1 MIQNVSDTF
10 PETRRQVEKC
20 LTLFAVA
27 ALVTAGPLVVAAAE
41 RVPEHLGGLSRA
53 VPPALAGPMAQPIT
67 ADFEELEFSSAM
79 QFLAEGAGV
88 NVIVS
93 EKAASLGRPVTVHLV
108 DVPFIRVLE
117 YLLKGQGFLYRFD
130 EEAIWVA
137 TRDEMEAEPM
147 ETRVFSLARGPG
159 LFATFEPLSE
169 TRESVALQAT
179 SLRELT
185 TIKDVLDEVVPQLGD
200 SSMQLDERSGSLIVR
215 HAPYYLQQ
223 IEQLLT
229 ALDVTPLQVL
239 IEARFIEVT
248 FTDTKEWALDGALT
262 GNATLL
268 KRTDKDGTRGAAL
281 QLSKT
286 GTSLLRGTKTAFS
299 DFTNQTSGNA
309 LNLTFQGIL
318 TGTQYQAVL
327 HALAQNKKTKTLSAP
342 RVTTLNNQTATI
354 KIVTE
359 FVYATQ
365 YEASVVRKDL
375 NSDGDFLDTVSGTS
389 ETRFVN
395 VPQGFVTKDLG
406 ILLNV
411 TPSIGQDQR
420 TITLALKPEVSEKKT
435 DDTFGGEVSLP
446 RFTARNL
453 ETSVVMENGETVV
466 LGGLMKDTTSKTVT
480 KVPVLGSVPLL
491 GKLFRKEDDSIERSN
506 LLIFVT
512 AQLITPAGERLA
524 SDSPAAF

>member
-1 MIQNVSDTF
+1 MSA
-10 PETRRQVEKC
+10 RA
-20 LTLFAVA
+20 LLLAVA
-27 ALVTAGPLVVAAAE
+27 LLAAGPLSAAAAE
-41 RVPEHLGGLSRA
+41 HVLASLEGASRA
-53 VPPALAGPMAQPIT
+53 VPPALVEAMSQPIT
-67 ADFEELEFSSAM
+67 ADFEELDFAAAM
-79 QFLAEGAGV
+79 QFLAEGADV

-93 EKAASLGRPVTVHLV
+93 EKAAELGRPVTVHLV

-117 YLLKGQGFLYRFD
+117 YLLRGQGLLYRFD
-130 EEAIWVA
+130 EQAIWVA
-137 TRDEMEAEPM
+137 TRDEMEEEPM
-147 ETRVFSLARGPG
+147 ETRLFSLAKGPG
-159 LFATFEPLSE
+159 LFATFEPISE

-200 SSMQLDERSGSLIVR
+200 SSMQLDERSGSLLVT

-229 ALDVTPLQVL
+229 ALDVTPSQVL

-248 FTDTKEWALDGALT
+248 FTDTKEWGFDAALT
-262 GNATLL
+262 GDATLL
-268 KRTDKDGTRGAAL
+268 TKTGKDGTRGAAL

-286 GTSLLRGTKTAFS
+286 GTSLARGTKTAFT

-354 KIVTE
+354 KVVTE

-365 YEASVVRKDL
+365 YEASVTRKDL
-375 NSDGDFLDTVSGTS
+375 NSDGDFLDTVSGTA

-395 VPQGFVTKDLG
+395 VPQDFVTKDLG

-420 TITLALKPEVSEKKT
+420 TITLALKPEVSEQKT
-435 DDTFGGEVSLP
+435 SDSFGGEVSLP
-446 RFTARNL
+446 RFTTRNL
-453 ETSVVMENGETVV
+453 ETSVVIENGETVV

-480 KVPVLGSVPLL
+480 KVPVLGDVPLL
-491 GKLFRKEDDSIERSN
+491 GKLFRKEDDSAERSN

-512 AQLITPAGERLA
+512 AQLINPAGDRLA
-524 SDSPAAF
+524 SDAPAAF